1 VPPPGEGAPPA
12 ATAPPALPAPS
23 GAGHPAEAEVRILGQ
38 PGVDAPGHPDPER
51 LDLLTEIVVY
61 LALHREGVH
70 PVVLAAAIWPRG
82 VSDDVVAAAVGHAQA
97 WLGTDP
103 AGRPRLGPGPDG
115 RWRLSPD
122 VRCDWELFVAYAHRS
137 TLPTSDNEAD
147 LTTALQMVSGPLWTN
162 LPDGRYGWLASTQVP
177 KATRTAV
184 VDVAHRLAMLTLGFG
199 DTMTAMAA
207 CRTGLR
213 AVPAS
218 EVLWRDLLRTVAA
231 RGDRR
236 TLEAVVTEMYR
247 TVAPD
252 SGRSAG
258 RAEPE
263 TDALVQEL
271 LPGFRRR

>member
-1 VPPPGEGAPPA
+1 
-12 ATAPPALPAPS
+12 
-23 GAGHPAEAEVRILGQ
+23 
-38 PGVDAPGHPDPER
+38 
-51 LDLLTEIVVY
+51 
-61 LALHREGVH
+61 
-70 PVVLAAAIWPRG
+70 
-82 VSDDVVAAAVGHAQA
+82 
-97 WLGTDP
+97 
-103 AGRPRLGPGPDG
+103 
-115 RWRLSPD
+115 LSPD
-122 VRCDWELFVAYAHRS
+122 VRCDWDLFAAYAHRS

-162 LPDGRYGWLASTQVP
+162 LPAGRYGWLASTQVP

-236 TLEAVVTEMYR
+236 TLEAVVAEMYR

-252 SGRSAG
+252 SPAG